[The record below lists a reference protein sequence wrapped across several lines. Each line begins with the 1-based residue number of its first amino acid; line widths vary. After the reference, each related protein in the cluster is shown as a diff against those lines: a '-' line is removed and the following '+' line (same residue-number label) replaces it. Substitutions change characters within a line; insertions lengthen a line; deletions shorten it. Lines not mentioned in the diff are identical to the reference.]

1 MREAPAE
8 AGASPGR
15 RALRREWFRKHG
27 GSLSGDDTPGKPR
40 GGLGGASV
48 YRPPRAGTEDGGP
61 WKMVLAVLGRRY
73 TLAIVEAPALAGP
86 VALDTPRGRWK
97 HGGMRGRERNRT
109 HSASLRVSY
118 PRPQAG
124 NRGGAFFWRKS
135 RDFCLWFWRAG
146 RRGLR
151 CGTFQGRQEGPP
163 RGFSG

>member
-40 GGLGGASV
+40 GGLGGCKRLPSATGGDGG
-48 YRPPRAGTEDGGP
+48 RGTMEDGACG
-61 WKMVLAVLGRRY
+61 
-73 TLAIVEAPALAGP
+73 AGP
-86 VALDTPRGRWK
+86 PLYTGGCGSASTGRASGLGHATRAAEAW
-97 HGGMRGRERNRT
+97 RYEGRERNRT
-109 HSASLRVSY
+109 HPASLRVSY

-124 NRGGAFFWRKS
+124 NRGRFFWRKS
-135 RDFCLWFWRAG
+135 RDFCFWFWRAG
-146 RRGLR
+146 RRGVR